1 MRAEIDWEIPATPPG
16 WRGALERFMGPGKTR
31 AERRMEIAGSL
42 ACMALLG
49 WHLLAAPIQGGW
61 PQWAVTAVI
70 GLDLVGGVMT
80 NATNAAKRWYHRKAP
95 RARLGFVAAH
105 LTYLAAM
112 AFVVLDAAWGWF
124 FANSALLL
132 AGALLVETV
141 KLEAKRPAAMAA
153 YMAAVLVNLT
163 ALPVPENLE
172 WFTVLFFLK
181 LLVCY
186 LVPEA
191 PMRSAAEPPEP
202 HAAGGRSHD
211 EPHQAR

>member
-1 MRAEIDWEIPATPPG
+1 MRAEIDWNIPATPPG
-16 WRGALERFMGPGKTR
+16 WRGAFERFMGPGKTR
-31 AERRMEIAGSL
+31 AELRMEVAGSL

-49 WHLLAAPIQGGW
+49 WHLLVTPIQGGW
-61 PQWAVTAVI
+61 PQWLVTVVI

-80 NATNAAKRWYHRKAP
+80 NATNAAKRWYHHKPA

-105 LTYLAAM
+105 LVYLAAM

-124 FANSALLL
+124 LANSALLL
-132 AGALLVETV
+132 AGALLIESVR
-141 KLEAKRPAAMAA
+141 LEAKRPAAMAS

-163 ALPVPENLE
+163 VLPVPEALD

-191 PMRSAAEPPEP
+191 PMRSAPVTGPGSAATPPP
-202 HAAGGRSHD
+202 
-211 EPHQAR
+211 